1 MNCLIC
7 GREGDEKFF
16 EKHHLEPA
24 QKRKESETIDVCH
37 QCGDQLHL
45 LFSNYELKNNLNTLN
60 SILENDKVKKYVQ
73 WVKKRPIEQH
83 ISVKK
88 KKRKL

>member
-1 MNCLIC
+1 MICLIC
-7 GREGDEKFF
+7 QREGDEKHF

-24 QKRKESETIDVCH
+24 QKRKDSDTIDVCH

-45 LFSNYELKNNLNTLN
+45 LFDNTTLKNELNTLQ
-60 SILENDKVKKYVQ
+60 SIQENEKVRKYVK
-73 WVKKRPIEQH
+73 WVQKRPIEQH